1 MTTVFSLRA
10 VRGDRIKNAFALSP
24 SLYLFHSLFLYPSCA
39 FANGLAEW
47 GRGGGDELHT
57 FVPPV
62 VLNTFLLGGK
72 QHLNS
77 ELLTAEMKC

>member
-1 MTTVFSLRA
+1 MTTVFSLKA
-10 VRGDRIKNAFALSP
+10 FHGDKEQLARSLSP
-24 SLYLFHSLFLYPSCA
+24 SVCFAHIPLVLFLM
-39 FANGLAEW
+39 GLQNAVAAMEM
-47 GRGGGDELHT
+47 RCT

-62 VLNTFLLGGK
+62 VLNTLLLGEK